1 MTQGVTWS
9 VFQFLAQ
16 VGVAVVALWA
26 ISTLTRSPKATIK
39 TAAIFVAITTVL
51 AVMLQFVSTMFAGM
65 KLELLIGPIFL
76 LVGLCIPVYL
86 LMRLYE
92 IRLLLAIGV
101 YVALYVV
108 NSVMS
113 DFTAFSV

>member
-1 MTQGVTWS
+1 MTQGTAWS

-16 VGVAVVALWA
+16 AGVAVVALWA

-51 AVMLQFVSTMFAGM
+51 AVTFQFVSVMIASM

-76 LVGLCIPVYL
+76 VAGLCIPVYL

-101 YVALYVV
+101 YVAMYVV

-113 DFTAFSV
+113 DLTSFGV